1 MTHKIRRNKVDSDYA
16 WMREVL
22 LERHLKLMLDRGE
35 PLENRVHIQE
45 FPQLHV
51 CWFADRNLQK
61 EIVPSTPS
69 SLAAAII
76 KHANDGELS
85 VRSPDGMEVLIAA
98 QGFVLKCED
107 ISYWK
112 VLNGELNT
120 ADFVN
125 EQTSEMRS
133 GFNFEMKGM

>member
-1 MTHKIRRNKVDSDYA
+1 MDSDYA
-16 WMREVL
+16 WMREGL

-35 PLENRVHIQE
+35 PLEDRVHIQE

-51 CWFADRNLQK
+51 CWLAGRNLQK